1 MVTAIELAAAFNAG
15 MGQRY
20 AVRLCGGAEE
30 PFYKAASES
39 TPYATIVYRADYL
52 RSALHELAHWCI
64 AGTVRRGLD
73 DYGYWYEADGR
84 SFEQQLAFM
93 RVEAKPQALES
104 IFCRVLGIPFQ
115 VSLDNLENG
124 FTRAVTQQF
133 ADQVSDEVLRLRAI
147 VWPQRWLELQ
157 ELLLQLAESY
167 SAFHENQC
175 HTQRA

>member
-1 MVTAIELAAAFNAG
+1 M
-15 MGQRY
+15 
-20 AVRLCGGAEE
+20 
-30 PFYKAASES
+30 
-39 TPYATIVYRADYL
+39 
-52 RSALHELAHWCI
+52 
-64 AGTVRRGLD
+64 RRGLD

-124 FTRAVTQQF
+124 FTSAVTQQL

-157 ELLLQLAESY
+157 ELLLQLADSY